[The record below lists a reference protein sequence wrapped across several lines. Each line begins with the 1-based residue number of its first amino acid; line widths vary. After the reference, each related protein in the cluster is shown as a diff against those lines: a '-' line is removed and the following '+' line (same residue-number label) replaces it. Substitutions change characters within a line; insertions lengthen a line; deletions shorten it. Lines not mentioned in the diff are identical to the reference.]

1 MKRNQN
7 ILVATNPQK
16 VLNFLLDH
24 PEKEFV
30 EKEIQKTVKISKS
43 GTNYALREL
52 LRAKFLF
59 RNKKGKQNL
68 YSLNYKNQIIKQLKV
83 IKAIIQIQPLVES
96 LKKLSSKVILFGS
109 SSRGEDMVNSDIDLF
124 TISHNKEEIEQS
136 VRNFKSKRK
145 IQVIIRT
152 ELKYTEMKQTDPT
165 FYEQVSRGIVLWE
178 RESES

>member
-59 RNKKGKQNL
+59 RNKNTTTR
-68 YSLNYKNQIIKQLKV
+68 I
-83 IKAIIQIQPLVES
+83 
-96 LKKLSSKVILFGS
+96 
-109 SSRGEDMVNSDIDLF
+109 
-124 TISHNKEEIEQS
+124 
-136 VRNFKSKRK
+136 
-145 IQVIIRT
+145 
-152 ELKYTEMKQTDPT
+152 
-165 FYEQVSRGIVLWE
+165 
-178 RESES
+178 